1 MSRKEV
7 CPLHIKKDSALLPL
21 LAAYIGYSIWGFG
34 NLFIKVAQQYALP
47 NQVLSHRFLIS
58 AVVMLIPVLTGM
70 IKFSLK
76 NKPLWPI
83 FVLAAVQYLY
93 YLVESYAIRETNATI
108 TGASAAVAP
117 VVSVIIAAIFLKEF
131 PTRRQAIF
139 CLLPIIGVILMTVA
153 GQSLGVVSMLGIL
166 FLALTILSSGFYK
179 VLNRKSAQ
187 NYTSYERTL
196 VMLLVSAVS
205 FTIGGFA
212 EVGWD
217 VKAYVAPFAEPVYLG
232 SILALA
238 LVCSIGCNLL
248 ANYAMGKLP
257 VVKSS
262 SFGAILTLVSMLA
275 GVVFLNEPIS
285 WTLGIGAALILYGIY
300 QVTKK

>member
-1 MSRKEV
+1 MSGLKV
-7 CPLHIKKDSALLPL
+7 KKDSAPLPL
-21 LAAYIGYSIWGFG
+21 IAAYLGYSVWGLG
-34 NLFIKVAQQYALP
+34 NMFISIAQRFATP
-47 NQVLSHRFLIS
+47 NLVLSHRFLIS
-58 AVVMLIPVLTGM
+58 AIVMLIPVLTGVV
-70 IKFSLK
+70 KFSLK
-76 NKPLWPI
+76 DKPLWPI
-83 FVLAAVQYLY
+83 LSLAAVQYLY
-93 YLVESYAIRETNATI
+93 YLVESYAIKETNATI

-117 VVSVIIAAIFLKEF
+117 VVSVILAAIFLKEF
-131 PTRRQAIF
+131 PTRRQAFF

-153 GQSLGVVSMLGIL
+153 GKSLGVVSALGIL
-166 FLALTILSSGFYK
+166 FLALTILTSGFYK
-179 VLNRKSAQ
+179 ILNRKSAQ

-196 VMLLVSAVS
+196 VMLIVSAIS
-205 FTIGGFA
+205 FTVGGFA

-217 VKAYVAPFAEPVYLG
+217 IKAYAAPFATPAYLG

-262 SFGAILTLVSMLA
+262 SFGAILTLVSMAA
-275 GVVFLNEPIS
+275 GVVFLGEPMS
-285 WTLGIGAALILYGIY
+285 LPLAIGAVLILFGIY

>member
-1 MSRKEV
+1 MQ
-7 CPLHIKKDSALLPL
+7 KDSAALPL
-21 LAAYIGYSIWGFG
+21 IAAYVGYSIWGLG
-34 NLFIKVAQQYALP
+34 NLFIKIAQNYAAP
-47 NQVLSHRFLIS
+47 NQLLSHRFLIS
-58 AVVMLIPVLTGM
+58 AIVMLIPVLTGH

-76 NKPLWPI
+76 GKPVWPI
-83 FVLAAVQYLY
+83 FALAAVQYLY
-93 YLVESYAIRETNATI
+93 YLVESYAIKQTNATI

-117 VVSVIIAAIFLKEF
+117 VISVIIAAIFLKEY
-131 PTRRQAIF
+131 PTRRQALF
-139 CLLPIIGVILMTVA
+139 CLLPIVGVVLMTVA
-153 GQSLGVVSMLGIL
+153 GKSLGVVSALGVL
-166 FLALTILSSGFYK
+166 FLALTILTSGFYK

-196 VMLLVSAVS
+196 VMLIVSAVS

-217 VKAYVAPFAEPVYLG
+217 VKAYVAPLANLGYLG
-232 SILALA
+232 SILTLA

-275 GVVFLNEPIS
+275 GVVFLKEPIS
-285 WTLGIGAALILYGIY
+285 WTLGIGAALILFGIY

>member
-1 MSRKEV
+1 M
-7 CPLHIKKDSALLPL
+7 CPLFGLNTKKDSTLLPL
-21 LAAYIGYSIWGFG
+21 LAAYIGYSVWGFG

-47 NQVLSHRFLIS
+47 NQVLGHRFLIS
-58 AVVMLIPVLTGM
+58 AIVMLIPALTGLV
-70 IKFSLK
+70 KFSLK
-76 NKPLWPI
+76 GKPKWPI
-83 FVLAAVQYLY
+83 FALAAVQYLY
-93 YLVESYAIRETNATI
+93 YLVESYAIKETNATI
-108 TGASAAVAP
+108 AGASAAVAP

-131 PTRRQAIF
+131 PTKRQALF
-139 CLLPIIGVILMTVA
+139 CLLPIIGVIIMTVA
-153 GQSLGVVSMLGIL
+153 GQSLGVVSVLGIV
-166 FLALTILSSGFYK
+166 FLALTILASGFYK

-196 VMLLVSAVS
+196 VMLIVSAIS

-217 VKAYVAPFAEPVYLG
+217 MKAYVAPFAEPVYIAT
-232 SILALA
+232 ILALA

-262 SFGAILTLVSMLA
+262 SFGAVLTLVSMLA
-275 GVVFLNEPIS
+275 GVIFLNEPIS
-285 WTLGIGAALILYGIY
+285 WTLGVGAVLILYGIY
-300 QVTKK
+300 EVTKK

>member
-1 MSRKEV
+1 MG
-7 CPLHIKKDSALLPL
+7 PLFGLNVKKDSTLLPL

-47 NQVLSHRFLIS
+47 NQVLAHRFLIS
-58 AVVMLIPVLTGM
+58 AVVMLIPVLTGLV
-70 IKFSLK
+70 KFSLK
-76 NKPLWPI
+76 GKPKWPI
-83 FVLAAVQYLY
+83 FALAAVQYLY
-93 YLVESYAIRETNATI
+93 YLVESYAIKETNATI

-131 PTRRQAIF
+131 PTKRQALF
-139 CLLPIIGVILMTVA
+139 CLLPIVGVILMTVA
-153 GQSLGVVSMLGIL
+153 GQSLGVVSVLGIV
-166 FLALTILSSGFYK
+166 FLALTILASGFYK

-196 VMLLVSAVS
+196 VMLIVSAVS

-217 VKAYVAPFAEPVYLG
+217 MKAYVAPFAEPVYVAT
-232 SILALA
+232 ILALA

-262 SFGAILTLVSMLA
+262 SFGAVLTLVSMLA
-275 GVVFLNEPIS
+275 GVIFLNEPIS